1 MMRKFPLLAV
11 VLALSACTP
20 DNSKN
25 PRVTDA
31 GGTAATCTMNS
42 QCGSGQCL
50 QSPKSASKFCA
61 AVDPGCA
68 SFLRW
73 SAMAGDMLGGTCV
86 TMPDLGPI
94 ADFSI
99 LYDLYGFTDMT
110 VLGCSALTDCINQ
123 CDTNMCRQGCF
134 NDASAAARTEYIA
147 LATCLIKACPST
159 NASDVCYNPTSG
171 ACVSCYQDAQFGGM
185 CQNQSDTCSN
195 N

>member
-1 MMRKFPLLAV
+1 MNKSLL
-11 VLALSACTP
+11 LPILFALSACSADP
-20 DNSKN
+20 SKN

-31 GGTAATCTMNS
+31 GVPNCTMNS

-50 QSPKSASKFCA
+50 QSPKSANKFCA

-73 SAMAGDMLGGTCV
+73 SMTAGDSLGGMCV

-110 VLGCSALTDCINQ
+110 VLGCSALTQCIND
-123 CDTNMCRQGCF
+123 CDTNMCRSGCF
-134 NDASAAARTEYIA
+134 NDASAAARTEYTA
-147 LATCLIKACPST
+147 LAMCLIKACPSAT
-159 NASDVCYNPTSG
+159 PADVCYTVTN
-171 ACVSCYQDAQFGGM
+171 ACQACYNDAQFGGT